1 MSDQQ
6 KQITKAQSHALSQQ
20 QTKWQT
26 NLVGFTRNETEKR
39 FLSSLNDKTIEH
51 YKTKEDY
58 TRLIQVV
65 TKWRIMLG
73 LSKDMS
79 EEELKINVQFIKNSY
94 AKLTAK
100 EIELA
105 IDLSLQG
112 YLGVDP
118 QPYGNFSPLYI
129 SKILNAFV
137 EKHNEKINALL
148 QRKRQAEIDA
158 KRNEVDNRTPMEIAQ
173 SIKDFIRDWGK
184 RVRDSD
190 KYYGD
195 FNYSVWNFLNAGGYI
210 EPDDDTLKD
219 AKEFADAEHRKM
231 EEIENKN
238 IFMRSIRNAQKE
250 QEVKKR
256 KEMYGRFYVMRAFF
270 RSLEDVDKFMA
281 QFDVK
286 LFLPKP
292 KKNG

>member
-51 YKTKEDY
+51 YKTKDDY
-58 TRLIQVV
+58 TRLIQIV

-94 AKLTAK
+94 GKLTAK

-112 YLGVDP
+112 RLGVDP

-137 EKHNEKINALL
+137 EKHNEQINALL

-158 KRNEVDNRTPMEIAQ
+158 KRNEEDNRTPMEIAE
-173 SIKDFIRDWGK
+173 SIKRFIHDWAN
-184 RVRDSD
+184 RVRESD
-190 KYYGD
+190 RYYGD
-195 FNYSVWNFLNAGGYI
+195 YNHSIWNFLNAGGFVDA
-210 EPDDDTLKD
+210 DDETLKA

-231 EEIENKN
+231 EEMENKN
-238 IFMRSIRNAQKE
+238 VFMKSIRGFQKE

-270 RSLEDVDKFMA
+270 RSLDDVDAFMK

>member
-1 MSDQQ
+1 
-6 KQITKAQSHALSQQ
+6 
-20 QTKWQT
+20 
-26 NLVGFTRNETEKR
+26 VGFTRNEIEKR

-58 TRLIQVV
+58 TRLIQIV

-94 AKLTAK
+94 GKLTAK

-112 YLGVDP
+112 HLGVDP

-173 SIKDFIRDWGK
+173 SIKNFIQDWGK

-210 EPDDDTLKD
+210 EPDDDTLKA

-238 IFMRSIRNAQKE
+238 IFMRSLRNAQKE

-281 QFDVK
+281 QFDVQ

>member
-94 AKLTAK
+94 GKLTAK

-112 YLGVDP
+112 
-118 QPYGNFSPLYI
+118 
-129 SKILNAFV
+129 
-137 EKHNEKINALL
+137 
-148 QRKRQAEIDA
+148 
-158 KRNEVDNRTPMEIAQ
+158 
-173 SIKDFIRDWGK
+173 
-184 RVRDSD
+184 
-190 KYYGD
+190 
-195 FNYSVWNFLNAGGYI
+195 
-210 EPDDDTLKD
+210 
-219 AKEFADAEHRKM
+219 
-231 EEIENKN
+231 
-238 IFMRSIRNAQKE
+238 
-250 QEVKKR
+250 
-256 KEMYGRFYVMRAFF
+256 
-270 RSLEDVDKFMA
+270 
-281 QFDVK
+281 
-286 LFLPKP
+286 
-292 KKNG
+292 

>member
-1 MSDQQ
+1 
-6 KQITKAQSHALSQQ
+6 
-20 QTKWQT
+20 
-26 NLVGFTRNETEKR
+26 VGFTRNEIEKR

-94 AKLTAK
+94 GKLTAK

-112 YLGVDP
+112 RLGVDA

-137 EKHNEKINALL
+137 DKHNEQINALL

-158 KRNEVDNRTPMEIAQ
+158 KRNEVDKRTPMEIAD
-173 SIKDFIRDWGK
+173 SVKNFITDWGK
-184 RVRDSD
+184 RVRENDR
-190 KYYGD
+190 YYGD
-195 FNYSVWNFLNAGGYI
+195 YNHSVWNFLNAGGFI
-210 EPDDDTLKD
+210 EPDDDTLKA
-219 AKEFADAEHRKM
+219 AKEFADAEHRKT
-231 EEIENKN
+231 EELESRNV
-238 IFMRSIRNAQKE
+238 FMKAMRGFQKE

-270 RSLEDVDKFMA
+270 RSLDDVDKFMA
-281 QFDVK
+281 QFETK
-286 LFLPKP
+286 LFLTK
-292 KKNG
+292 

>member
-1 MSDQQ
+1 M
-6 KQITKAQSHALSQQ
+6 
-20 QTKWQT
+20 
-26 NLVGFTRNETEKR
+26 GFTRNEIEKR
-39 FLSSLNDKTIEH
+39 FLSSLNDKTLEH

-94 AKLTAK
+94 GKLTAK

-112 YLGVDP
+112 RLGVDA

-137 EKHNEKINALL
+137 DKHNEQINALL

-158 KRNEVDNRTPMEIAQ
+158 KRNEVDRRTPMEIAD
-173 SIKDFIRDWGK
+173 SVKNFITDWGK
-184 RVRDSD
+184 RVRENDR
-190 KYYGD
+190 YYGD
-195 FNYSVWNFLNAGGYI
+195 YNHSVWNFLNAGGFI
-210 EPDDDTLKD
+210 EPDDDTLKA
-219 AKEFADAEHRKM
+219 AKEFADAEHRKT
-231 EEIENKN
+231 EELESRNV
-238 IFMRSIRNAQKE
+238 FMKAMRGFQKE

-270 RSLEDVDKFMA
+270 RSVDDVDKFMA
-281 QFDVK
+281 QFETK
-286 LFLPKP
+286 LFLTK
-292 KKNG
+292 

>member
-26 NLVGFTRNETEKR
+26 NLVGFTRNEIEKR

-94 AKLTAK
+94 GKLTAK

-112 YLGVDP
+112 RLGVDA

-137 EKHNEKINALL
+137 DKHNEQINALL

-158 KRNEVDNRTPMEIAQ
+158 KRNEVDKRTPMEIAD
-173 SIKDFIRDWGK
+173 SVKNFITDWGK
-184 RVRDSD
+184 RVRENDR
-190 KYYGD
+190 YYGD
-195 FNYSVWNFLNAGGYI
+195 YNHSVWNFLNAGGFI
-210 EPDDDTLKD
+210 EPDDDTLKA
-219 AKEFADAEHRKM
+219 AKEFADAEHRKT
-231 EEIENKN
+231 EELESRNV
-238 IFMRSIRNAQKE
+238 FMKAMRGFQKE

-270 RSLEDVDKFMA
+270 RSLDDVDKFMA
-281 QFDVK
+281 QFETK
-286 LFLPKP
+286 LFLTK
-292 KKNG
+292 

>member
-94 AKLTAK
+94 GKLTAK
-100 EIELA
+100 EIESA

-173 SIKDFIRDWGK
+173 STKDFISDFGK

-195 FNYSVWNFLNAGGYI
+195 FNHTVWNFLNAGGYI
-210 EPDDDTLKD
+210 EPDDDTLKG

-270 RSLEDVDKFMA
+270 RSLDDVDAFMK

>member
-1 MSDQQ
+1 M
-6 KQITKAQSHALSQQ
+6 
-20 QTKWQT
+20 
-26 NLVGFTRNETEKR
+26 GFTRNEIEKR

-94 AKLTAK
+94 GKLTAK

-112 YLGVDP
+112 RLGVDA

-137 EKHNEKINALL
+137 DKHNEQINALL

-158 KRNEVDNRTPMEIAQ
+158 KRNEVDKRTPMEIAD
-173 SIKDFIRDWGK
+173 SVKNFITDWGK
-184 RVRDSD
+184 RVRENDR
-190 KYYGD
+190 YYGD
-195 FNYSVWNFLNAGGYI
+195 YNHSVWNFLNAGGFI
-210 EPDDDTLKD
+210 EPDDDTLKA
-219 AKEFADAEHRKM
+219 AKEFADAEHRKT
-231 EEIENKN
+231 EELESRNV
-238 IFMRSIRNAQKE
+238 FMKAMRGFQKE

-270 RSLEDVDKFMA
+270 RSLDDVDKFMA
-281 QFDVK
+281 QFETK
-286 LFLPKP
+286 LFLTK
-292 KKNG
+292 